1 MEYHLSLPLNEEER
15 LRLKIGDKVFLTG
28 EVYGMRDQAHKRI
41 VEMLETGK
49 PIPIELNNSSIFY
62 VGPTEPKPGERIGS
76 IGPTTSSRMDPF
88 TPTLISSGVRVLIG
102 KGRRNK
108 EVIEAIKRYKAI
120 YLVSPGGISAY
131 LRQFVS
137 EMRVIA
143 FYDLGPEAIYSL
155 KLKDFPTFVSIDT
168 GGNFL

>member
-1 MEYHLSLPLNEEER
+1 MEYHLLLPLKEEDR
-15 LRLKIGDKVFLTG
+15 IRLKAGDKVFLTG

-41 VEMLETGK
+41 LELLERGED
-49 PIPIELNNSSIFY
+49 IPIDLNNSCIFY
-62 VGPTEPKPGERIGS
+62 VGPTEAKPGDKVGS

-88 TPTLISSGVRVLIG
+88 TPKLISYGVRVIIG

-108 EVIEAIKRYKAI
+108 DVIEAIKKYRAV
-120 YLVSPGGISAY
+120 YLVSPGGVSAY

-137 EMRVIA
+137 EIKIVA
-143 FYDLGPEAIYSL
+143 FQDLGPEAIYIL